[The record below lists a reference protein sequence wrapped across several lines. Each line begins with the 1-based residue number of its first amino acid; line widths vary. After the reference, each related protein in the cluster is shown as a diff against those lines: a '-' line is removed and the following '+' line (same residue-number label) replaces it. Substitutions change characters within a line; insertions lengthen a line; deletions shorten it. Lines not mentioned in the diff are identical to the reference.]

1 MNESV
6 ETFLGLAARY
16 LQFANIESLRL
27 EVLTTTHKDVGPTP
41 NTEALMQAQHERNK
55 ARAAMLP
62 VGRKL
67 AAELEAEGHDS
78 TELLTFLHA
87 ADAGG
92 GPPAAFPLWPSLK
105 VQLQRI
111 LLGALSDDTEWK
123 RVRITEAGKNF
134 GVTSKTIREWLKGKP
149 PSHIRIEKSGH
160 GWVKVHPDN
169 WET

>member
-16 LQFANIESLRL
+16 LEFANIESLQL
-27 EVLTTTHKDVGPTP
+27 EVLAMKPKYEGITCSEEYFSVH
-41 NTEALMQAQHERNK
+41 QQRNK